1 MAKEESVAVV
11 RADVT
16 LCQGYA
22 NCVDLAPDVFDIDD
36 DGVVVLLECEI
47 TDANRA
53 RIEQAVQSC
62 PVSALSI
69 TEE

>member
-1 MAKEESVAVV
+1 MAVL

-47 TDANRA
+47 TDANLA

-69 TEE
+69 KEE